1 MACKDKI
8 LFQPITINGLKIKNR
23 FVMPSMGTNFA
34 NPDHSV
40 SDKLC
45 GYIEARAKGGVGLI
59 MMEYSAV
66 DESGLSAP
74 FQLGVFSDSH
84 IPGMSRL
91 VEIAHRYNAKIGM
104 QLQHGGIQA
113 VCAPNGALGPSA
125 VNGAREMT
133 KDDMQKVINA
143 FAQAAAR
150 ARRAGMDLVELHGA
164 HGYLLN
170 QFLSPHYN
178 KRTDEYGGDLEGF
191 LRFPLEVYRAVR
203 DAVGPDFPV
212 NFRLSGDERMADGCT
227 VEDKVRIAKRLAEE
241 GVNAIHVSGGLLES
255 IPYVITPGAI
265 EPGYN
270 VPAAE
275 KIKQAVNIP
284 VIVVGKLHDPD
295 YAESLLKS
303 GKADMIALGRAI
315 YVDPEYPNKVY
326 SGHEKDIR
334 KCLYCVQHCLDIPA
348 GCVQNPD
355 LGFET
360 VHDYTPARQ
369 PRKVLVIGGGP
380 GGLEAALTA
389 ARRGHGVVL
398 CEKAS
403 ELGGNIRLA
412 RIPPFKSRINEIV
425 DYRAGQLERLGV
437 DIRLNTE
444 ADLELVHEINPQA
457 VVVASGSEPLIPP
470 IPGIRGEGV
479 VTADDVLNGKASPSG
494 RVVIIGGGMVGVET
508 AEAIMERC
516 EKVTV
521 VEMRD
526 TVAPDMPNITK
537 IVMMERIGGKV
548 EILTGTA
555 VKGVEFPDVLVEKNG
570 ETSRLKDCDMVIVAA
585 GYRSAENISGK
596 IAEALPNVALY
607 TVGDATRARTAW
619 QAIQEGNHA
628 GRMI

>member
-1 MACKDKI
+1 M
-8 LFQPITINGLKIKNR
+8 
-23 FVMPSMGTNFA
+23 
-34 NPDHSV
+34 
-40 SDKLC
+40 
-45 GYIEARAKGGVGLI
+45 
-59 MMEYSAV
+59 
-66 DESGLSAP
+66 
-74 FQLGVFSDSH
+74 
-84 IPGMSRL
+84 
-91 VEIAHRYNAKIGM
+91 
-104 QLQHGGIQA
+104 
-113 VCAPNGALGPSA
+113 
-125 VNGAREMT
+125 
-133 KDDMQKVINA
+133 
-143 FAQAAAR
+143 
-150 ARRAGMDLVELHGA
+150 
-164 HGYLLN
+164 
-170 QFLSPHYN
+170 
-178 KRTDEYGGDLEGF
+178 
-191 LRFPLEVYRAVR
+191 
-203 DAVGPDFPV
+203 
-212 NFRLSGDERMADGCT
+212 
-227 VEDKVRIAKRLAEE
+227 
-241 GVNAIHVSGGLLES
+241 
-255 IPYVITPGAI
+255 
-265 EPGYN
+265 
-270 VPAAE
+270 
-275 KIKQAVNIP
+275 
-284 VIVVGKLHDPD
+284 GKLHDPD

-425 DYRAGQLERLGV
+425 DYRAGQPERLGV

-444 ADLELVHEINPQA
+444 VDLELVHEINPQA

-479 VTADDVLNGKASPSG
+479 VTADDVLSGKASPSG

-508 AEAIMERC
+508 AEAIMEHC

-585 GYRSAENISGK
+585 GYRSAENLSRK